1 MKIVEANGASIPA
14 IGLGTFRLKD
24 EDATEAVRHALEI
37 GYRHIDTARMY
48 DNEAAVGKGIAAS
61 PVAREDIFLTTKI
74 WPDDFAHADLIHAAK
89 ESVAALKTDY
99 VDLLLLHWP
108 SKSVP
113 LKETIE
119 ALNEVQASG
128 FAKHIGI
135 SNFTTALIEEA
146 TSLTSVPLAV
156 DQVEYHP
163 YLNQEKVLGA
173 LRAHEMALTAYVPL
187 AHGHVA
193 EDALLQ
199 EIGTAHGKTAGQV
212 ALRWLVQQDGVIAI
226 PKSGHPE
233 RQKQNIE
240 IFDFEL
246 SDEEMARI
254 FALQKPNGRIIDP
267 AGFAPEWD
275 AA

>member
-1 MKIVEANGASIPA
+1 MKMVKANSAEIPA
-14 IGLGTFRLKD
+14 IGLGTYRLKG
-24 EDATEAVRHALEI
+24 EGATDAVKHAIEI
-37 GYRHIDTARMY
+37 GYRHIDTAQMY
-48 DNEAAVGKGIAAS
+48 DNEAAVGEGIAAA
-61 PVAREDIFLTTKI
+61 PVAREDVFLTTKI
-74 WPDDFAHADLIHAAK
+74 WPDNFHHEDLIAAAK
-89 ESVAALKTDY
+89 ESVARLKTDY

-108 SKSVP
+108 SQTIP
-113 LKETIE
+113 LRETML
-119 ALNEVQASG
+119 ALNEVQAAG
-128 FAKHIGI
+128 LARHIGI

-173 LRAHEMALTAYVPL
+173 LRAREMALTAYVPL
-187 AHGHVA
+187 AHGAVA
-193 EDALLQ
+193 KDAVLQ

-226 PKSGHPE
+226 PKSGNPE

>member
-1 MKIVEANGASIPA
+1 MKIVEANGANIPA

-113 LKETIE
+113 LRETIE

-135 SNFTTALIEEA
+135 SNFTTSLIEEA
-146 TSLTSVPLAV
+146 ASLSAVPLAV

-163 YLNQEKVLGA
+163 YLSQEKVLTA
-173 LRAHEMALTAYVPL
+173 LRKHGMALTAYAPL
-187 AHGHVA
+187 AHAKVA
-193 EDALLQ
+193 DDKTIQDIAD
-199 EIGTAHGKTAGQV
+199 AHGKTPGQV

-226 PKSGHPE
+226 PKSGNPV
-233 RQKQNIE
+233 RQKENIE
-240 IFDFEL
+240 ILDFEL
-246 SDEEMARI
+246 SRDEMQRL
-254 FALQKPNGRIIDP
+254 FALQSPNGRIIDP
-267 AGFAPEWD
+267 AGVAPEWD